1 MFGDIKLTNKPAIK
15 EMERISDKEIAKL
28 TNVNT
33 ISFFFNSVLIKLATP
48 VSFSTK
54 ISPVCLPGGRQVQVG
69 DKLIVTGWVSSPQLI

>member
-1 MFGDIKLTNKPAIK
+1 LKHPQYSGVSLTFDIA
-15 EMERISDKEIAKL
+15 
-28 TNVNT
+28 
-33 ISFFFNSVLIKLATP
+33 LIKLATP